1 MRSCLSEA
9 MAFNCFG
16 FGFGQYTFLSLGHT
30 PILPCSGGRC
40 GDIMCCLPAL
50 IKQDFARMY
59 TWGDMEKHRPDLL
72 SKTDLLP
79 SCGECGQQM
88 ATSCQLMQGQPQRYR
103 ESPGPGSHPFW
114 GSLPPATEHSEGAR
128 PFTPNG
134 GSHREYSHSSAR
146 AGSVCITVDFSL
158 CPLFFL
164 SPSFHG
170 RPSSQT
176 SRTPNQPGVRFQGS
190 HPATITR
197 VPLGVF
203 QSISICT
210 VST

>member
-1 MRSCLSEA
+1 

-30 PILPCSGGRC
+30 PILPCSGGPC

-50 IKQDFARMY
+50 IKQDFACMY

-103 ESPGPGSHPFW
+103 EPPGPGSHPFW

-146 AGSVCITVDFSL
+146 LGRSASQLT
-158 CPLFFL
+158 
-164 SPSFHG
+164 SPSVPFFFFPLLFTGVH
-170 RPSSQT
+170 PHKHHAPQT
-176 SRTPNQPGVRFQGS
+176 SLVSTSRE
-190 HPATITR
+190 ATLQQITR